1 MITEMCSLRSF
12 FSSHTHICKMHLHAA
27 EHNSFIFTVVYYS
40 TDYSYYYLFILLLL
54 GIWVC
59 FQILV
64 TLRHGAINI
73 AVDRSSAGY
82 LGVKLLDQGHVNHQ
96 FQ

>member
-1 MITEMCSLRSF
+1 
-12 FSSHTHICKMHLHAA
+12 MHLYAVA
-27 EHNSFIFTVVYYS
+27 HNSFIFTVVYYS

-64 TLRHGAINI
+64 TLSLGAINI
-73 AVDRSSAGY
+73 VVDRCSAGY